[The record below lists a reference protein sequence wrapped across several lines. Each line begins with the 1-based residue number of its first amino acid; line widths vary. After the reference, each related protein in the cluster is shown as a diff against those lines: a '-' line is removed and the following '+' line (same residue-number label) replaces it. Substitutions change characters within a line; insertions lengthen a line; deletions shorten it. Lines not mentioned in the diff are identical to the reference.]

1 MFDMLNGVRMLA
13 LQDDSAVSETP
24 KAAADAAAEVG
35 AKVAE
40 VAADAAFLGG
50 GTVAILVLAALVGAF
65 VVGAILA
72 KNMRMPEWGARFGVC
87 LAALAIGIMPFII
100 RSVNGESLGDGMRLG
115 IDLAGGTNMVFQV
128 KEEEGKEL
136 TSEIMDRMIGA
147 IGKRINPTGTA
158 EITVRQVGRDRIEV
172 IVPGEDPQTV
182 SDIKRRIT
190 RLGSLDFFVTVD
202 ESIDDSTMIRD
213 ARALSNSNK
222 QLFREMADGTREV
235 YAMWVPAYEK
245 GEDLEPQLLRNNSG
259 TPLVNVVTREVDR
272 LKIVDGEAVR
282 YPTEEY
288 LVLVGAPSTQ
298 VTGKYLTG
306 ANAAID
312 NESGGQMVRFF
323 FNQRGAFL
331 FGQLT
336 GKYKP
341 KTGRENRK
349 LAIVLDRQ
357 LYSAPSINGVINEQG
372 SITGD
377 FNAAEVK
384 ELTDVLNAGALEV
397 PINRI
402 PLSEATIDPTLGED
416 VRQKGVT
423 AIMIAATVVV
433 VFMLVYY
440 RFAGIIAIICL
451 LLNLLL
457 VLTIMMGIKATFT
470 LPGLAGLVLTIGMA
484 VDANVL
490 IFERMREEVKKGSST
505 RIAIQNGFGKAFTTI
520 IDANVT
526 TLITA
531 VILYMIGTDTVKGFA
546 VSLFI
551 GIVVSMF
558 TALYVGR
565 ALFDVSEKKGWL
577 KQLNMFSIVGNTNIN
592 FLGKRIPCAILSL
605 ALIAT
610 GMFAFASRGEKNYDI
625 DFTGGTMVTFQLTEP
640 SDTASVEGVLAG
652 VFKDDFT
659 IERLT
664 LAGDDAASAGKHFRL
679 RTTLGEDT
687 SEGSDDASSDK
698 TAPKI
703 TPEQLVGGMVE
714 TAFGSSDLKLRK
726 VAMEHGELSE
736 ITIADDD
743 ESANAMQYARF
754 NGGQQVEMTLSS
766 EVALG
771 TLRDEFTTALMT
783 VSDESGQ
790 TKYPETE
797 AFFGIEGASDSEGV
811 GDGQQVLKYDT
822 VNVRTTSDV
831 TPEDL
836 TSALATMQQK
846 LDASPLFDE
855 VNTFQS
861 AVAGEMKTSAILAI
875 IISLIAIVAYVW
887 FRFQRIT
894 FGLAAVVAL
903 VHDVLIVMGVMA
915 LASMLSGTAIGDAL
929 LLNDFRINLP
939 MVAAFLTIVGYS
951 LNDTIVVFDRI
962 REVRGKNPDLTDS
975 IVNTSLNQTL
985 SRTLLTSLTTFLVVA
1000 ILYAIGGEG
1009 IHGFAFCLTMGVI
1022 VGTYSSIYVASPVL
1036 IWLMNRQ
1043 KN

>member
-24 KAAADAAAEVG
+24 KAAADVAAE
-35 AKVAE
+35 ASSKVAE

-50 GTVAILVLAALVGAF
+50 GTVAILVLVALVGAF
-65 VVGAILA
+65 VIGAFLA
-72 KNMRMPEWGARFGVC
+72 KSLRMPEWGARLGIC
-87 LAALAIGIMPFII
+87 LAALVIGIMPFIV
-100 RSVNGESLGDGMRLG
+100 RSINGESLGDGMRLG

-128 KEEEGKEL
+128 TEEEGKEL
-136 TSEIMDRMIGA
+136 TTEIMDRMIGA
-147 IGKRINPTGTA
+147 IGKRINPTGTS

-172 IVPGEDPQTV
+172 IVPGEDPQSV
-182 SDIKRRIT
+182 SDIKRQIT
-190 RLGSLDFFVTVD
+190 RLGSLEFFVTVD
-202 ESIDDSTMIRD
+202 ESIDDQTMIRD
-213 ARALSNSNK
+213 ARALPSTNK
-222 QLFREMADGTREV
+222 QLYRELADGTREV

-245 GEDLEPQLLRNNSG
+245 GENLEPQFLRNNG
-259 TPLVNVVTREVDR
+259 QPLQNVVVREVDR
-272 LKIVDGEAVR
+272 LKSVNGETIR

-288 LVLVGAPSTQ
+288 LVLVGAPGTE
-298 VTGKYLTG
+298 VTGKYLTQASSG
-306 ANAAID
+306 ID
-312 NESGGQMVRFF
+312 PERGGQMVNFF

-341 KTGRENRK
+341 KPGRADRH
-349 LAIVLDRQ
+349 LAIALDRQ
-357 LYSAPSINGVINEQG
+357 LYSAPTINGVINERG
-372 SITGD
+372 RITGD
-377 FNAAEVK
+377 FDAKEVK
-384 ELTDVLNAGALEV
+384 ELTDILNAGALEV

-423 AIMIAATVVV
+423 AIMIAAAVVV

-440 RFAGIIAIICL
+440 RFAGVIAIICL

-505 RIAIQNGFGKAFTTI
+505 RVAIQNGFGKAFTTI
-520 IDANVT
+520 VDANVT

-565 ALFDVSEKKGWL
+565 TLFDISEKKGWL

-592 FLGKRIPCAILSL
+592 FLGGRMPCAILSL
-605 ALIAT
+605 VLIAAGLFT
-610 GMFAFASRGEKNYDI
+610 FSARGEKNYDI

-640 SDTASVEGVLAG
+640 TDTPTVEGVLAG
-652 VFKDDFT
+652 IFEDDFT

-687 SEGSDDASSDK
+687 SDGSDDASSSEN
-698 TAPKI
+698 APKAS
-703 TPEQLVGGMVE
+703 PEQIVGGMVQD
-714 TAFGSSDLKLRK
+714 AFSGSNLKLRK
-726 VAMEHGELSE
+726 VSMEHGEPSE

-743 ESANAMQYARF
+743 ESADAMKYARF
-754 NGGQQVEMTLSS
+754 NGGQLVEMTLSS

-771 TLRDEFTTALMT
+771 TLRDEFTIALLA
-783 VSDESGQ
+783 VKDDAGQ
-790 TKYPETE
+790 SKFEEAE
-797 AFFGIEGASDSEGV
+797 AFFGIEGNSENEDS
-811 GDGQQVLKYDT
+811 GDGQQVQKYDS
-822 VNVRTTSDV
+822 VNVRTTADV
-831 TPEDL
+831 TAEDL
-836 TSALATMQQK
+836 STALTSMQTK
-846 LDASPLFDE
+846 LDTSPLFDE

-861 AVAGEMKTSAILAI
+861 AVAGEMKQSAILAI

-915 LASMLSGTAIGDAL
+915 LASLLSGTAIGDAL

-962 REVRGKNPDLTDS
+962 REVRGKNPSLTDE

-1036 IWLMNRQ
+1036 IWLMNRES
-1043 KN
+1043 K

>member
-13 LQDDSAVSETP
+13 LQDDSVVSETP
-24 KAAADAAAEVG
+24 TAAVKAAAEVG
-35 AKVAE
+35 SKVAE
-40 VAADAAFLGG
+40 VSADTGLLGG
-50 GTVAILVLAALVGAF
+50 GTVALLVLAALVGAF
-65 VVGAILA
+65 VVGAMLA
-72 KNMRMPEWGARFGVC
+72 KSLRMPEWGARFGIC
-87 LAALAIGIMPFII
+87 LAALAIGVMPFIV
-100 RSVNGESLGDGMRLG
+100 RSINGQSLGDGMRLG

-128 KEEEGKEL
+128 EEEEGKKL
-136 TSEIMDRMIGA
+136 TSDIMDRMIGA

-172 IVPGEDPQTV
+172 IVPGEDPQGV
-182 SDIKRRIT
+182 SDIKRQIT
-190 RLGSLDFFVTVD
+190 RLGSLEFFVTVD
-202 ESIDDSTMIRD
+202 ESLDDAAMIRD
-213 ARALSNSNK
+213 ARALPSTNK
-222 QLFREMADGTREV
+222 QLYREFADGTREV

-245 GEDLEPQLLRNNSG
+245 GDDREPQFLRQAESDYPIRG
-259 TPLVNVVTREVDR
+259 MVIREVDR
-272 LKIVDGEAVR
+272 LKVVNGEAIR

-288 LVLVGAPSTQ
+288 LVLVAAPGTE
-298 VTGKYLTG
+298 VTGKYLTQASAG
-306 ANAAID
+306 ID
-312 NESGGQMVRFF
+312 NQSGGQKVSFN
-323 FNQRGAFL
+323 FNQRGAWL
-331 FGQLT
+331 FSQLT
-336 GKYKP
+336 GKYGP
-341 KTGRENRK
+341 KTGRANRH
-349 LAIVLDRQ
+349 LAIALDRQ
-357 LYSAPSINGVINEQG
+357 LYSAPTINGVIGAQG
-372 SITGD
+372 EITGNFD
-377 FNAAEVK
+377 SKEVK

-397 PINRI
+397 PINPI

-423 AIMIAATVVV
+423 AIFIAATVVV
-433 VFMLVYY
+433 VFMLGYY
-440 RFAGIIAIICL
+440 RFAGLIAITCL

-505 RIAIQNGFGKAFTTI
+505 RVAIQNGFGKAFTTI
-520 IDANVT
+520 VDANVT

-565 ALFDVSEKKGWL
+565 TLFDISEKKGWL

-592 FLGKRIPCAILSL
+592 FLGGRIPCAILSIG
-605 ALIAT
+605 LIVV
-610 GMFAFASRGEKNYDI
+610 GMMTFSSRGEKSYDI

-640 SDTASVEGVLAG
+640 SDTATVEGVLTE

-664 LAGDDAASAGKHFRL
+664 LAGDDATSVGKHFRL
-679 RTTLGEDT
+679 RTTLGENQ
-687 SEGSDDASSDK
+687 SAGSDDDPSSDK
-698 TAPKI
+698 K
-703 TPEQLVGGMVE
+703 TPEQLVGGMVQE
-714 TAFGSSDLKLRK
+714 AFANTDQKLRK
-726 VAMEHGELSE
+726 VSMEHGQMSD
-736 ITIADDD
+736 IVISADDQ
-743 ESANAMQYARF
+743 SADAMRYAQF
-754 NGGQQVEMTLSS
+754 NGGKLVQMKLSS

-771 TLRDEFTTALMT
+771 TLRDEFTAALLSIT
-783 VSDESGQ
+783 DAEGLPR
-790 TKYPETE
+790 YGEAE
-797 AFFGIEGASDSEGV
+797 AFFDIKGASDDDNV
-811 GDGQQVLKYDT
+811 GDGLQVLKYD
-822 VNVRTTSDV
+822 VVDVRTT
-831 TPEDL
+831 PNIAAEDL
-836 TSALATMQQK
+836 TVALAAMQQK
-846 LDASPLFDE
+846 MNTSPLFDE

-915 LASMLSGTAIGDAL
+915 LASMLSGTAIGQAL

-962 REVRGKNPDLTDS
+962 REVRGKNPDLTDD

-1036 IWLMNRQ
+1036 VWLMNRQ
-1043 KN
+1043 N